1 MNKLDLYNDCV
12 LKFSESIS
20 QKLSNFF
27 GRSNVNLFI
36 SWGLAP
42 IKSIDDTREAFF
54 YEFSQGK
61 KLFSIIF
68 FESGYFDLSE
78 YLINEKSKI
87 ILYCH
92 CIDSKQIFFIEEM
105 LLNNIKLGSNIH
117 LENVDYGLCDI

>member
-1 MNKLDLYNDCV
+1 MNKLDLYNNCV